1 MGIKAPCALE
11 CHGENLSCESRVI
24 VGKAGRANK
33 NKSARVQEVEQRTR
47 RIRESIMAVKLN
59 RIAFDFAKELIV
71 AGRFVFD
78 ERDAWSEH
86 RPSAQTENEFLAAH
100 GFRGYAKWYLGINE
114 EKHKNTK
121 GRHEFP
127 YGDFEN
133 VHRCGVLTAE
143 SRAAQY
149 KHFDIE
155 NAAAHLHGMIDAK
168 HSEPGS
174 ASAGKHRQAHAR
186 RSRSA

>member
-1 MGIKAPCALE
+1 
-11 CHGENLSCESRVI
+11 
-24 VGKAGRANK
+24 
-33 NKSARVQEVEQRTR
+33 
-47 RIRESIMAVKLN
+47 MAVKLN

-100 GFRGYAKWYLGINE
+100 GFREYAKWYLGINE

-143 SRAAQY
+143 SRAANTSTSTSPIMDLGSHHSLNCGRAPLRAY
-149 KHFDIE
+149 LKPGDNTVAPITTR
-155 NAAAHLHGMIDAK
+155 AK
-168 HSEPGS
+168 LDPKRGS
-174 ASAGKHRQAHAR
+174 VEEFAR
-186 RSRSA
+186 YY

>member
-1 MGIKAPCALE
+1 M
-11 CHGENLSCESRVI
+11 V
-24 VGKAGRANK
+24 
-33 NKSARVQEVEQRTR
+33 
-47 RIRESIMAVKLN
+47 VKLN
-59 RIAFDFAKELIV
+59 RTAFDFAKELIV

-100 GFRGYAKWYLGINE
+100 GFREYAKWYLGINE

-133 VHRCGVLTAE
+133 VHRCGVL
-143 SRAAQY
+143 
-149 KHFDIE
+149 
-155 NAAAHLHGMIDAK
+155 HGMIDAK
-168 HSEPGS
+168 HGEHGS